1 MLSQRKILLQ
11 ILAQAVQAGA
21 TIVASHF
28 YNPIGQ
34 ENGMDYSAMTRR
46 DEARFKGAMED
57 DGNPA
62 GTDGRRQLSSFGDQL
77 GHRDQD
83 EMLKAADSDNC
94 GG

>member
-1 MLSQRKILLQ
+1 M
-11 ILAQAVQAGA
+11 
-21 TIVASHF
+21 
-28 YNPIGQ
+28 N
-34 ENGMDYSAMTRR
+34 YSEMSRR

-62 GTDGRRQLSSFGDQL
+62 TTDGRRQLSSFGDQL

-83 EMLKAADSDNC
+83 EMLKDSDYENS